1 MIDYVMPITIENL
14 EALRDMG
21 FILSRGCR
29 EFITGDAEGFQVM
42 FLDYNT
48 NKYNDNPMCIFNM
61 ESDEGKPIKTV
72 TLQNAKDIML
82 LINLGLNIEDIR
94 ESIKE
99 IM

>member
-1 MIDYVMPITIENL
+1 MIDYVMPITKEHL

-42 FLDYNT
+42 FLDDT
-48 NKYNDNPMCIFNM
+48 NNPMCIFNM
-61 ESDEGKPIKTV
+61 ESDEGKPIKTI

-82 LINLGLNIEDIR
+82 LINLGLNIESIR

-99 IM
+99 IL

>member
-1 MIDYVMPITIENL
+1 MIDYVMPITKENL

-21 FILSRGCR
+21 FRLSRGCR

-42 FLDYNT
+42 FLDNH
-48 NKYNDNPMCIFNM
+48 NNDNPRCIFNM
-61 ESDEGKPIKTV
+61 DSDEGKLIKTI

-82 LINLGLNIEDIR
+82 LINLGLSIESVR

-99 IM
+99 IL

>member
-1 MIDYVMPITIENL
+1 
-14 EALRDMG
+14 MG

-29 EFITGDAEGFQVM
+29 EFITGDADGVQILI
-42 FLDYNT
+42 LDSNI
-48 NKYNDNPMCIFNM
+48 PRCIFNM
-61 ESDEGKPIKTV
+61 ESDEGKLIKSI

-82 LINLGLNIEDIR
+82 LINLGLNIESIR

>member
-1 MIDYVMPITIENL
+1 MIDYVMPITKENL

-42 FLDYNT
+42 FLDN
-48 NKYNDNPMCIFNM
+48 NNPRCIFNM
-61 ESDEGKPIKTV
+61 ESDEGKPTKTI

-82 LINLGLNIEDIR
+82 LINLGLNTASTR

-99 IM
+99 II

>member
-1 MIDYVMPITIENL
+1 MIDYVMPITKENL

-42 FLDYNT
+42 FLDDN
-48 NKYNDNPMCIFNM
+48 NNDPRCIFNM
-61 ESDEGKPIKTV
+61 ESDEGKPTKTI

-82 LINLGLNIEDIR
+82 LINLGLSIDNIR
-94 ESIKE
+94 KNVKE
-99 IM
+99 TM

>member
-1 MIDYVMPITIENL
+1 MIDYVMPITKENL
-14 EALRDMG
+14 ESLRDMG

-29 EFITGDAEGFQVM
+29 EFITGDADGFQILI
-42 FLDYNT
+42 LDN
-48 NKYNDNPMCIFNM
+48 NIPRCIFNM
-61 ESDEGKPIKTV
+61 ESDEGKLIKSI

-82 LINLGLNIEDIR
+82 LINLGLNIESIR

>member
-1 MIDYVMPITIENL
+1 MIDYVMPITKENL

-29 EFITGDAEGFQVM
+29 EFITGNADGFQILI
-42 FLDYNT
+42 LDN
-48 NKYNDNPMCIFNM
+48 NNIPRCIFNM
-61 ESDEGKPIKTV
+61 DSDEDKPTKTI

-82 LINLGLNIEDIR
+82 LINLGLNTESIR

-99 IM
+99 IL